1 MLTNLNNKMRI
12 QLNDIH
18 AQYLKEKRKVDGA
31 ISNVI
36 SDSAFIGGKYVEE
49 FEGSFAHYNGSK
61 FAVGLNS
68 GTDALLLSILALG
81 IDKGDEIITSPF
93 TFFATA
99 EVILR
104 AGAKLRFADNGE
116 DFNIDPARINK
127 AITKKTR
134 AIIPVHLFG
143 HPARMNDILNIAHA
157 CNLFVI
163 EDACQAVGATIND
176 KKTGTFGNVGCFSF
190 FPSKNLGAFG
200 DGGAVITNNETLALE
215 IKKLRNHG
223 GIQRYRNEELGFN
236 SRLDGIQAGILS
248 AKLLFLDRWNKN
260 RREAACIYRQ
270 LLSGCRHISLPP
282 KDRSPYLSVYHQ
294 FTIRVLASLRD
305 KLKGS
310 LERAGVGT
318 AIYYPTPLH
327 LLPALKSLGY
337 RPGDFPISEKMSQE
351 VLSLPIFPQIT
362 LKQQRYVADQ
372 ILNFFKTL

>member
-1 MLTNLNNKMRI
+1 MRI

-190 FPSKNLGAFG
+190 FPSKNLGAF
-200 DGGAVITNNETLALE
+200 E
-215 IKKLRNHG
+215 IG
-223 GIQRYRNEELGFN
+223 
-236 SRLDGIQAGILS
+236 
-248 AKLLFLDRWNKN
+248 
-260 RREAACIYRQ
+260 
-270 LLSGCRHISLPP
+270 
-282 KDRSPYLSVYHQ
+282 
-294 FTIRVLASLRD
+294 
-305 KLKGS
+305 
-310 LERAGVGT
+310 RAHV
-318 AIYYPTPLH
+318 
-327 LLPALKSLGY
+327 
-337 RPGDFPISEKMSQE
+337 
-351 VLSLPIFPQIT
+351 
-362 LKQQRYVADQ
+362 
-372 ILNFFKTL
+372 